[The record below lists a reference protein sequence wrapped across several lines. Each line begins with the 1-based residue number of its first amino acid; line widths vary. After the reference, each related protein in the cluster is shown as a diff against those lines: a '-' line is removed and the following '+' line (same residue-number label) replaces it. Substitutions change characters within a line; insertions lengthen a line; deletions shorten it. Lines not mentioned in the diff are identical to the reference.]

1 MAQAARADGERA
13 TERSRD
19 RFLDAAAREFIEKG
33 YESATIRSIAARAGT
48 SLASLTRNWTGKRE
62 LYQQVFEAHIG
73 IVNRAQHR
81 AFAAWEARPDA
92 PLEELIEA
100 LLSPVLAPRG
110 HSDEREI
117 SHLVYSQAL
126 ASPSPEVRELVMP
139 LVSGVRDEMVRLL
152 SKCLPSPDKQR
163 LFLAMTII
171 NGAYVYAQ
179 QHGERLAQGI
189 ALDRDAI
196 DWPATSSRI
205 AAMIANGLRG

>member
-1 MAQAARADGERA
+1 
-13 TERSRD
+13 
-19 RFLDAAAREFIEKG
+19 
-33 YESATIRSIAARAGT
+33 
-48 SLASLTRNWTGKRE
+48 
-62 LYQQVFEAHIG
+62 
-73 IVNRAQHR
+73 
-81 AFAAWEARPDA
+81 
-92 PLEELIEA
+92 
-100 LLSPVLAPRG
+100 
-110 HSDEREI
+110 
-117 SHLVYSQAL
+117 
-126 ASPSPEVRELVMP
+126 MP